1 MFQIWHV
8 GEHNQ
13 QSNCTVSSSALES
26 GRSLARATIVPSAP
40 STESTQ
46 SLFKDGGPGLR
57 HRGSAELD
65 VHVSSSGRRCISLAS
80 VGVFFLSRCPP
91 PPAVI
96 KKALCERG

>member
-8 GEHNQ
+8 GEHNNQ
-13 QSNCTVSSSALES
+13 QSNCTASSSALES

-46 SLFKDGGPGLR
+46 SPFKDGGPGLR

-65 VHVSSSGRRCISLAS
+65 VRVSSSGRRCISLAS
-80 VGVFFLSRCPP
+80 VGVFFPLPLSPSSRRDKEGL
-91 PPAVI
+91 V
-96 KKALCERG
+96 